1 MLLIAFQ
8 MSFSD
13 CKNTILSE
21 KSIVLQY
28 DLKIMSALKTILSN
42 RISGYDAKALA
53 KADIKEELFR
63 LLFDPDKRTSDNAA
77 WVLTHLPKTANPWL
91 AERQNLLIDETMRT
105 ASTTKRR
112 LIMNL
117 LERTSFDPDHLRTDF
132 LDFCFN
138 AILSDEP
145 IGVKSLAIKLAYA
158 QSVHYPELLEEI
170 DATLQLM
177 EPEELPAALKHLR
190 GKMLAK

>member
-1 MLLIAFQ
+1 
-8 MSFSD
+8 MSEL
-13 CKNTILSE
+13 KAILSG
-21 KSIVLQY
+21 
-28 DLKIMSALKTILSN
+28 
-42 RISGYDAKALA
+42 RISGNDVRALA
-53 KADIKEELFR
+53 EADFKEELFQ
-63 LLFDPDKRTSDNAA
+63 LLFDPDKRISDNAA
-77 WVLTHLPKTANPWL
+77 WVLTHLPKTADAWL
-91 AERQNLLIDETMRT
+91 AERQNILVDEAMRT

-117 LERTSFDPDHLRTDF
+117 LERTSFAPDHIRTDF

-158 QSVHYPELLEEI
+158 QSACYPELLEEI
-170 DATLQLM
+170 NATLRMM

-190 GKMLAK
+190 GKILAKETNNSKEK

>member
-1 MLLIAFQ
+1 
-8 MSFSD
+8 MS
-13 CKNTILSE
+13 
-21 KSIVLQY
+21 
-28 DLKIMSALKTILSN
+28 DLKALLSG
-42 RISGYDAKALA
+42 RLSGNDVKALA
-53 KADIKEELFR
+53 GADFKEGLFQ

-77 WVLTHLPKTANPWL
+77 WVLTHLPKTDDAWL
-91 AERQNLLIDETMRT
+91 AEHQNILIDEAMRT

-117 LERTSFDPDHLRTDF
+117 LDRTTFDPDHIRTDF

-138 AILSDEP
+138 TILSEAP
-145 IGVKSLAIKLAYA
+145 VGVKSLAIKLAHA

-170 DATLQLM
+170 NTIIRMM